1 MHEVLS
7 HLVQYLPALLIRKS
21 TFDVFPLMEDT
32 HLRIDLNEAKLHGSK
47 CTLASW
53 LVLRIQL
60 IVFTAYIYNESAQ
73 LIYCNVEL
81 TTLMPLS
88 VLVPLLGHGKV

>member
-1 MHEVLS
+1 MNILSYVSYFQDFQRRALHEVLS

-47 CTLASW
+47 
-53 LVLRIQL
+53 
-60 IVFTAYIYNESAQ
+60 
-73 LIYCNVEL
+73 
-81 TTLMPLS
+81 
-88 VLVPLLGHGKV
+88 